1 MPGLYKLTSG
11 VYVSSLPEGSVGLG
25 DPAAGQQIDYQGIF
39 NSFSEDQKLTANKI
53 MAMDEYDLP
62 YAVDYV
68 RMGGPLF

>member
-1 MPGLYKLTSG
+1 M
-11 VYVSSLPEGSVGLG
+11 GLG